1 MTKTDRYDS
10 LFQYYAAQYG
20 LDWLLLKRQA
30 IAESSL
36 NPAAVSKVG
45 AMGLMQFLGA
55 TWHEWGEGN
64 PFDPEQSIK
73 AGAKYMAWLV
83 DRYGEIPE
91 PTERLRFALS
101 AYNWGR
107 YNVNQALSRARQEH
121 GHSASFAEW
130 EALGRP
136 PGPWQIWSNVAKYMP
151 RETQNYVR
159 RILPPGSDSACKGVR

>member
-1 MTKTDRYDS
+1 MTAYSSITRRS
-10 LFQYYAAQYG
+10 MAF
-20 LDWLLLKRQA
+20 DWRLLKRQA

-107 YNVNQALSRARQEH
+107 YNVNQALSLQSKSTVTPR
-121 GHSASFAEW
+121 HSPNG

-136 PGPWQIWSNVAKYMP
+136 RRDHGKSG
-151 RETQNYVR
+151 TTSQNTCR
-159 RILPPGSDSACKGVR
+159 RKRGTTCGRSCLLGSDSACKGAR